1 MRGHERSLAMIAE
14 NCLRLSAGGPLLH
27 LVV

>member
-14 NCLRLSAGGPLLH
+14 NGQRLSAGGPLLH